1 MSSGMDMAMLGD
13 QAEGSIT
20 PVLRSSRFDA
30 CVASYSLM
38 VEQCTVDDDTEIP
51 HTVWA
56 GYIGDLMKELGYSA
70 PKGTMVF
77 RDLERM
83 GCIEIKETGTP
94 HKMTQVVL
102 QHPPTED
109 LFINHR
115 DATYHFSRREAI
127 DRAELEEQASTLERI
142 QNLEET
148 VETFLDV
155 VRSHLEQHEEME
167 FHAKSQ
173 GT

>member
-1 MSSGMDMAMLGD
+1 MNNG
-13 QAEGSIT
+13 AEGSIT

-38 VEQCTVDDDTEIP
+38 VEQCTVDDDVEIP
-51 HTVWA
+51 YTAWT

-83 GCIEIKETGTP
+83 GCIEVKETGTP
-94 HKMTQVVL
+94 HKMTQVIL

-109 LFINHR
+109 LFVSHR
-115 DATYHFSRREAI
+115 DATYHFSRKEAI
-127 DRAELEEQASTLERI
+127 DRAELEEQASILERI
-142 QNLEET
+142 QQLEET
-148 VETFLDV
+148 VETLLGV
-155 VRSHLEQHEEME
+155 VRNHLEEHEETE
-167 FHAKSQ
+167 FHAQSQ